1 MSAIDSES
9 DNEYY
14 GSNDSDEE
22 IEVTAVASIFE
33 LYVNKP
39 LVPKDD
45 GIRGQNQAVADE
57 NKNVDRR
64 TRQELEIR
72 YERVKP
78 LETWCVCSHY
88 RPDLLVGS
96 REFRYCHEIAE
107 AYGKVVFDRL
117 TDTHAGITQHEDH
130 VALVN
135 MTMFKMVVTLPKDR
149 QGKNYKKKHG
159 QSENE

>member
-33 LYVNKP
+33 LHLNEP

-45 GIRGQNQAVADE
+45 GIRGQNQAIADE
-57 NKNVDRR
+57 NKNVDGI
-64 TRQELEIR
+64 TRQELENR

-78 LETWCVCSHY
+78 LETWCVCCHY
-88 RPDLLVGS
+88 RPELLVGS
-96 REFRYCHEIAE
+96 REFPYCHEIAE

-117 TDTHAGITQHEDH
+117 TDTHACTTQHEDH
-130 VALVN
+130 AALVN
-135 MTMFKMVVTLPKDR
+135 MTMFRMVVTLLKDR
-149 QGKNYKKKHG
+149 QGKNYKKKHV
-159 QSENE
+159 

>member
-9 DNEYY
+9 DNECY

-33 LYVNKP
+33 LYLNEP

-57 NKNVDRR
+57 NKNVDGL
-64 TRQELEIR
+64 TRQELENR

-78 LETWCVCSHY
+78 LETWCICSHC
-88 RPDLLVGS
+88 RPELLVGS
-96 REFRYCHEIAE
+96 RDFLYCHEIAK
-107 AYGKVVFDRL
+107 AYGKVAFDRL
-117 TDTHAGITQHEDH
+117 TDTYACTTQHEDH
-130 VALVN
+130 AARVN
-135 MTMFKMVVTLPKDR
+135 MTIFNMVVTLLKDR
-149 QGKNYKKKHG
+149 QVKNYKKKHG